1 MPFELPPLPY
11 AYNALEPFI
20 DEATM
25 HYHHDG
31 HHAAYVKN
39 LNAALENSPLAQWP
53 VEKLLRNLQEVPE
66 SARTAVRNNGGGH
79 ANHTMFW
86 QIMKPQGG
94 GQPSGALSQAIHT
107 KFGDFESF
115 KKAFQDTGVK
125 RFGSGWVW
133 LVLNPSRQL
142 EIITT
147 PNQDSPY
154 LDGSL
159 PIMGNDVWEHAYYI
173 KYQFKRADYLNAWWN
188 VVNWA
193 EVEKRFE
200 AAKK

>member
-115 KKAFQDTGVK
+115 KKAF
-125 RFGSGWVW
+125 
-133 LVLNPSRQL
+133 
-142 EIITT
+142 
-147 PNQDSPY
+147 
-154 LDGSL
+154 
-159 PIMGNDVWEHAYYI
+159 
-173 KYQFKRADYLNAWWN
+173 
-188 VVNWA
+188 
-193 EVEKRFE
+193 
-200 AAKK
+200 